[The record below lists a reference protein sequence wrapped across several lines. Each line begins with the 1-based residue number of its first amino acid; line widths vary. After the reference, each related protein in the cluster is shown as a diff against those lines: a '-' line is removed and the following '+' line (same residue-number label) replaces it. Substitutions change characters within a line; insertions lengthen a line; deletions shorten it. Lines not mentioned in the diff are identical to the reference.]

1 LSIHSNSIIP
11 MAKITAF
18 GTYVPERILDN
29 KYFEEIVDTNDEW
42 IVSRTG
48 IHTRHVAAKN
58 EFTSNLAIKAI
69 KNLQE
74 RSGKSIEDVDYIIV
88 ATTTPDQP
96 MPNVAS
102 RIQFK
107 LGIQN
112 AGCNDVYAA
121 CAGFVY
127 GLQLGNGLVES
138 GFYKKV
144 LVVGSESLSRATDYS
159 DRTTCLLFGDGAGA
173 VMIEP
178 GANDFMA
185 FNSGT
190 NGEYGQDLYLSH
202 EKDSINGV
210 AINPNGMIVQNGRQV
225 FKWAVGNIPIKI
237 RELADKAG
245 LTLDDIDL
253 IIPHSA
259 NLRIL
264 EAISKELDYPMERIP
279 ESISDNG
286 NTSSASIPLAMEK
299 AMKDGRLTKGKTILT
314 IGFGGGL
321 TFAGAILKW
330 NI

>member
-1 LSIHSNSIIP
+1 

-18 GTYVPERILDN
+18 GTYVPEKILDN

-58 EFTSNLAIKAI
+58 EFTSNLAIKAV

-74 RSGKSIEDVDYIIV
+74 RSGKSIEDVDFIIV

-107 LGIQN
+107 MGIQN
-112 AGCNDVYAA
+112 AGCNDVYGA

-127 GLQLGNGLVES
+127 GLQLGNGLIES

-144 LVVGSESLSRATDYS
+144 LVVGAESLSRATDYT
-159 DRTTCLLFGDGAGA
+159 DRTTCLLFGDAAGA
-173 VMIEP
+173 VLLEP
-178 GANDFMA
+178 GENDFIA

-190 NGEYGQDLYLSH
+190 SGEYGQDLYLSH

-210 AINPNGMIVQNGRQV
+210 AINPNGNIVQNGRQV
-225 FKWAVGNIPIKI
+225 FKWAVTNIPIKV
-237 RELADKAG
+237 RELAKKAG
-245 LTLDDIDL
+245 MEVNDIDF

-264 EAISKELDYPMERIP
+264 EAISKELNYPMDRIP
-279 ESISDNG
+279 ESVTTHG
-286 NTSSASIPLAMEK
+286 NTSSASIPLALDK
-299 AMKDGRLTKGKTILT
+299 ALADGRIQKGQHILMV
-314 IGFGGGL
+314 GFGGGL

-330 NI
+330 NL